1 MALSAPPSRSST
13 APASNAAPSSVASS
27 PGRFAVSTGRVAGAQ
42 KVVIYGPGGIGKST
56 LASLAPRPVF
66 LDVEDSTKRLDVARV
81 SGLASWAELRAC
93 LQSDAL
99 DAYGTIV
106 IDSVTKAEELA
117 VADTLA
123 RVRTDKKETATS
135 VESYGFGK
143 GFQHVYDTFLHL
155 LVECDR
161 HVRAGRNVVFVAH
174 ACTSKVPNPG
184 ADDFIRWE
192 PRLQTTKEGKASI
205 RSRVVEWADHVLF
218 IGYDVAVNDEGK
230 GLGAGTRT
238 IYTKETPTQI
248 AKVRE
253 VGTRIDSRPYR
264 DNADGSIWPLLL
276 ATAEGGAR

>member
-1 MALSAPPSRSST
+1 MALPPPPTRVGPPPPSNGVATASPST
-13 APASNAAPSSVASS
+13 PSKFV
-27 PGRFAVSTGRVAGAQ
+27 VTTGRILGAQ

-56 LASLAPRPVF
+56 LASLAPKPIF
-66 LDVEDSTKRLDVARV
+66 LDVEDSTKRIDGIARI
-81 SGLASWAELRAC
+81 GGIASWNELRE
-93 LQSDAL
+93 AL
-99 DAYGTIV
+99 RSEILNDYQTIV

-123 RVRTDKKETATS
+123 RVRTEKKETATS

-143 GFQHVYDTFLHL
+143 GYQHVYETFLHL

-218 IGYDVAVNDEGK
+218 IGYDVAVDEDGK
-230 GLGAGTRT
+230 GKGAGTRA

-253 VGTRIDSRPYR
+253 VGTTISTRVYR
-264 DNADGSIWPLLL
+264 DEKDGSIWPILL
-276 ATAEGGAR
+276 ATEGGAR